1 MFVFA
6 IVYLISFIVVF
17 SFDEWFLV
25 WVGME
30 MNMFSFISMVFS
42 KDSWSSLESLFKYF
56 FIQGLSSG
64 TFLVMMYMGL
74 GLEYPLMMKMAA
86 GPFFFWFP
94 SVMMGIGW
102 MECFLLM
109 TFQKLIPLFLMSGMV
124 SVLFMFWGVVGMMIG
139 VAGSYGQQMVS
150 CLMAYSSVNHI
161 GWMMTCFVMKENL
174 WMFYYVLYMLV
185 VGMLIL
191 YLYDSKIENLSGMK
205 WIDMMIFFVLV
216 MSMGGI
222 PPMLGFVMKWVVLES
237 MIEVSV
243 VISFIMVFSSLVM
256 IYIYMRMIYE
266 EMMDGGIWMSWESM
280 NLYKLGG
287 LSWMSLIGTF
297 FVPFIVWSFM

>member
-6 IVYLISFIVVF
+6 IVYLISFMVVF

-102 MECFLLM
+102 VECFLLM
-109 TFQKLIPLFLMSGMV
+109 TFQKLIPLFLMSSMV

-139 VAGSYGQQMVS
+139 VVGSYGQQMIK

-161 GWMMTCFVMKENL
+161 GWIMLCFVMEENL
-174 WMFYYVLYMLV
+174 WMFYYILYVMV

-191 YLYDSKIENLSGMK
+191 YLYDKSIENLSGMK
-205 WIDMMIFFVLV
+205 WVDMMIFFVLV

-222 PPMLGFVMKWVVLES
+222 PPMLGFVMKWVVLEKMVEMS
-237 MIEVSV
+237 I

-266 EMMDGGIWMSWESM
+266 GMMDGGIWMSWESM

-287 LSWMSLIGTF
+287 LGWMSLIGTF
-297 FVPFIVWSFM
+297 FVPFIVWSFL